1 MAKVQSTQARVLADH
16 IGLGIK
22 CGQIVEGPEKVIKA
36 LSAAGAVD
44 DHPDSV
50 AYATEQGAAV
60 VVLEDPVA
68 AAEVA
73 AAVIESK
80 EAAPADASPIVA
92 G

>member
-1 MAKVQSTQARVLADH
+1 MAKVQTTQARVLADH

-44 DHPDSV
+44 DHPDAV
-50 AYATEQGAAV
+50 AYAAEQGAAAV
-60 VVLEDPVA
+60 ALEDPAA
-68 AAEVA
+68 AAELA

-80 EAAPADASPIVA
+80 EAETAEASPAVA